1 MSLISK
7 EKHHPPQK
15 TSEEMV
21 CVPLNEEMVIVR
33 ATYPGNAACRS
44 TGNVPTINK
53 EMICH

>member
-33 ATYPGNAACRS
+33 ATYPGNTACRS